1 MPEWSDT
8 AIILSVRPFGENKG
22 VVNLLTAERGRH
34 AGLVHGFDSRTKMG
48 IYEPG
53 NMVAVEWRARL
64 TEQLGTFQ
72 MELVKN
78 PSAVFLDLPIR
89 LAGLSSLCA
98 ILDVGLP
105 EREPFGVVWQSTVA
119 LIEIISLAEEDAAW
133 LGYYVRW
140 EAELLRALGFGLGLD
155 NCAVSGRSDQLV
167 YVSPKSGNAIHKD
180 YAGNYADRMLALP
193 DFLSPHSPSMGEE
206 ISASALDSGL
216 HLTGHFLKRRLFELL
231 DKDLPQPRLR
241 LAHLVAKRYKN
252 T

>member
-34 AGLVHGFDSRTKMG
+34 AGLVHGFVSRTKKG

-53 NMVAVEWRARL
+53 NTVAVEWRARL
-64 TEQLGTFQ
+64 SEQLGTFQ

-98 ILDVGLP
+98 ILDIGLP
-105 EREPFGVVWQSTVA
+105 EREPFGEVWQSTVA
-119 LIEIISLAEEDAAW
+119 LIEIISLAEDDTAW
-133 LGYYVRW
+133 LGYYIRW

-155 NCAVSGRSDQLV
+155 SCAVSGRSDQLV

-180 YAGNYADRMLALP
+180 HAGDYADRMLVLP
-193 DFLSPHSPSMGEE
+193 AFLSAHSPSTGVE
-206 ISASALDSGL
+206 ISVHALDSGL